1 MQVETPLGSVAT
13 PTIIA
18 TKARPVIASSIP
30 PPVAARAVP
39 AVSFSFPSTSIA
51 PPVVARPPIPVV
63 PAAPPVAALAAS
75 VQALAPAPS
84 APPKRASKAVVVPAK
99 RARIHSKEE
108 QLVAHSLLGLTG
120 PAAACPAPIARKPSH
135 PASSP
140 LNFSFNLVPMA
151 R

>member
-1 MQVETPLGSVAT
+1 MQIETPLGGVAT
-13 PTIIA
+13 PTVIA

-30 PPVAARAVP
+30 PPVAARAVS

-51 PPVVARPPIPVV
+51 PPVVVRPPLPR
-63 PAAPPVAALAAS
+63 AAPPVAALAAS

-84 APPKRASKAVVVPAK
+84 APPKRASKAVLVAAK
-99 RARIHSKEE
+99 RARHSQEE
-108 QLVAHSLLGLTG
+108 QLVAHSLLGLTA
-120 PAAACPAPIARKPSH
+120 PATARPTPLGCKP
-135 PASSP
+135 PTGSSP

>member
-1 MQVETPLGSVAT
+1 MQIETPLGGVAT
-13 PTIIA
+13 PTIIP

-30 PPVAARAVP
+30 PPVAARAVS

-51 PPVVARPPIPVV
+51 
-63 PAAPPVAALAAS
+63 
-75 VQALAPAPS
+75 
-84 APPKRASKAVVVPAK
+84 AK

-120 PAAACPAPIARKPSH
+120 PAAASPAPLPRKPLSSAP
-135 PASSP
+135 PAGP

>member
-1 MQVETPLGSVAT
+1 MA
-13 PTIIA
+13 A
-18 TKARPVIASSIP
+18 
-30 PPVAARAVP
+30 PVAARAVS

-51 PPVVARPPIPVV
+51 PPVIARPPIPVV
-63 PAAPPVAALAAS
+63 PAAPPVVVPPVVVRAPLPRAAPPVAALAAS

>member
-1 MQVETPLGSVAT
+1 VV
-13 PTIIA
+13 
-18 TKARPVIASSIP
+18 
-30 PPVAARAVP
+30 
-39 AVSFSFPSTSIA
+39 
-51 PPVVARPPIPVV
+51 PPVVVRAPLPR
-63 PAAPPVAALAAS
+63 AAPPVAALAAS

-120 PAAACPAPIARKPSH
+120 PVAASPAPLPAPLARKTLST
-135 PASSP
+135 P